1 MQIVPHVRWAE
12 GQALAQVTMLWVEDI
27 RGGHVGLQIPA
38 LNGFVDAFHAR
49 VGVPAVLGHV
59 HTSLYDNVLVFFFWG
74 VGKDTETKTIRT
86 SNNNGNQDENRN
98 KGLQNS
104 LPPDE
109 CPA

>member
-59 HTSLYDNVLVFFFWG
+59 HTSLYDNVLVFFWG
-74 VGKDTETKTIRT
+74 CWKRH
-86 SNNNGNQDENRN
+86 RN
-98 KGLQNS
+98 KNNKNKKKQWQSG
-104 LPPDE
+104 
-109 CPA
+109 